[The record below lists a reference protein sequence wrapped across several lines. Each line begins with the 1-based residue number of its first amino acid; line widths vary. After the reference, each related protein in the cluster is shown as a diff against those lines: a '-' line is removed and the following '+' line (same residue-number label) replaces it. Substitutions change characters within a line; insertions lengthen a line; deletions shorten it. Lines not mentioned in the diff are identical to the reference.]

1 MKQLHRKPLFNAVSL
16 AISGTVVAASVILPA
31 HAAEGALEEVV
42 VTAQKRTESLQDTAV
57 SIQVLGQQ
65 QLENLQVKG
74 FEDYVLYLPTVQ
86 FTTNGPG
93 YGQIYMRGIS
103 SGGDGVHSG
112 SMPSVGYYLDE
123 QPVTTINQILNVHIY
138 DIARIETLSGPQG
151 TLYGQG
157 SQAGTIRIITNK
169 PKIGETES
177 GYDIYADTVKGG
189 DPGYGFDGFINIPI
203 SDRMA
208 ARVVAWYQDS
218 GGWIDNVPGA
228 LHYAASGITHDNA
241 IAVEDNYNTGRIYGL
256 RAQLKIDLNDNW
268 TLTPAINYQDS
279 EATGSW
285 FNNPE
290 NVGKNQV
297 LRLFPEWQDEDWIQ
311 ASLTLEGQI
320 GDLDLV
326 YAGAYLDRDVLSQ
339 YDYSGYAEYLE
350 DLYAYLHDYYGEG
363 YYCLYYDPLGDCAD
377 GSQYVDG
384 DENFNRKSHELRLS
398 SDPDGRFRWIAGL
411 FYQRQEHLFDLQWVV
426 PDMNP
431 ADSVVE
437 NGVTVWQ
444 TNQQRIDRD
453 KALFGEAYFD
463 ITPDWTATVGARYF
477 EYENS
482 LFGFNGN
489 VGYCTGYYDD
499 NGDFV
504 EDRENGTPQF
514 PCFNTGVV
522 DDVSEGDD
530 WAFKGSLEWRLAEDK
545 LLYATWSEG
554 FRAGGVNRARVEGV
568 PKYQPDFV
576 TNYEIG
582 WKTEWLDGSLRFNGA
597 AYIVDW
603 DDFQYGFLNFT
614 ISNLTIIR
622 NAGNARTKGVEFE
635 MNWAA
640 TEDFL
645 LTVAGSY
652 NDSKT
657 RTDFWIDEEEA
668 GTDVPPDSPAGT
680 PMPYVPDF
688 QYSVIGRYN
697 FELGSMPWFAQA
709 AWAWRDGSWND
720 LEVTNPRRRYMD
732 SYGVLNLST
741 GIERDNWSITLYAN
755 NVTDEEG
762 QVDIL
767 DPGYPSPSG
776 VDYNQVWIRPF
787 SVGVRWSQH
796 F

>member
-1 MKQLHRKPLFNAVSL
+1 MKQLHRKPLCNAVSL
-16 AISGTVVAASVILPA
+16 AISGSFIAASVVLPA
-31 HAAEGALEEVV
+31 HAAEGTLEEVV
-42 VTAQKRTESLQDTAV
+42 VTAQKRVESLQDTAV
-57 SIQVLGQQ
+57 SIQVLGEE
-65 QLENLQVKG
+65 QLANLGVRG
-74 FEDYVLYLPTVQ
+74 FEDYILYLPTVQ

-103 SGGDGVHSG
+103 SGGDGNHSA

-123 QPVTTINQILNVHIY
+123 QPVTTINQILDIHIY
-138 DIARIETLSGPQG
+138 DIDRIETLSGPQG

-157 SQAGTIRIITNK
+157 SQAGTIRIISNR
-169 PKIGETES
+169 PKIGEQES
-177 GYDIYADTVKGG
+177 GYDVYADTVKGG
-189 DPGYGFDGFINIPI
+189 DAGYGFDGFINIPI

-208 ARVVAWYQDS
+208 VRLVAWYQDE

-228 LHYAASGITHDNA
+228 LHYAASGITHSNEGA
-241 IAVEDNYNTGRIYGL
+241 AEDNFNTARVYGL
-256 RAQLKIDLNDNW
+256 RAQLKIDLNENW
-268 TLTPAINYQDS
+268 TLTPGINYQDV

-290 NVGKNQV
+290 NIGENQV
-297 LRLFPEWQDEDWIQ
+297 LRLFPEWQDEDWVQ

-350 DLYAYLHDYYGEG
+350 DLYAYYG

-377 GSQYVDG
+377 GSQYVAG

-398 SDPDGRFRWIAGL
+398 SDTDGRFRWITGL

-437 NGVTVWQ
+437 NGVTTWQ
-444 TNQQRIDRD
+444 THQQRIDRD

-463 ITPDWTATVGARYF
+463 LNQDWTATVGARYF

-482 LFGFNGN
+482 LYGFNGF
-489 VGYCTGYYDD
+489 VGHCTGYFDE

-504 EDRENGTPQF
+504 EDRENGTPQY
-514 PCFNTGVV
+514 PCFNTGIL

-530 WAFKGSLEWRLAEDK
+530 WAFKGSLEWRFAEDK
-545 LLYATWSEG
+545 LLYTTWSEG
-554 FRAGGVNRARVEGV
+554 FRAGGVNRARVPGI

-582 WKTEWLDGSLRFNGA
+582 WKSEWLDGSLRFNGA

-603 DDFQYGFLNFT
+603 DDFQYGFLDFT
-614 ISNLTIIR
+614 ISNLTIVQ
-622 NAGNARTKGVEFE
+622 NVGQARTKGLEFE
-635 MNWAA
+635 VNWAA
-640 TEDFL
+640 SDAFL
-645 LTVAGSY
+645 LTFAGSY
-652 NDSKT
+652 NDAKLEEN
-657 RTDFWIDEEEA
+657 FWRSSADRDD
-668 GTDVPPDSPAGT
+668 GLPPDAPAGT
-680 PMPYVPDF
+680 PMPYVPEF
-688 QYSVIGRYN
+688 QYSVIGRYH

-720 LEVTNPRRRYMD
+720 LEVTNERRRYLD

-741 GIERDNWSITLYAN
+741 GIERDNWTLTLYAN

-762 QVDIL
+762 HIDIG
-767 DPGYPSPSG
+767 DPGYFSPSG
-776 VDYNQVWIRPF
+776 VDYNQVWVRPF
-787 SVGVRWSQH
+787 SVGLRWSQH

>member
-1 MKQLHRKPLFNAVSL
+1 MKQLSRKPLFNAVSF
-16 AISGTVVAASVILPA
+16 AISGSVIAASIVLPA
-31 HAAEGALEEVV
+31 HAAEGTLEEVV
-42 VTAQKRTESLQDTAV
+42 VTAQKRVADLQDVAV
-57 SIQVLGQQ
+57 SIQVLGEE
-65 QLENLQVKG
+65 QLRNLQVKG
-74 FEDYVLYLPTVQ
+74 FEDYILFLPTVS
-86 FTTNGPG
+86 FTSNGPG

-103 SGGDGVHSG
+103 SGGDGNHSA

-123 QPVTTINQILNVHIY
+123 QPVTTINQILDVHIY
-138 DIARIETLSGPQG
+138 DIDRIETLSGPQG

-169 PKIGETES
+169 AKIGEHES
-177 GYDIYADTVKGG
+177 GYDIYADSVKGG

-203 SDRMA
+203 NDRMA
-208 ARVVAWYQDS
+208 ARVVAWYQDE
-218 GGWIDNVPGA
+218 GGWIDNPPGE
-228 LHYAASGITHDNA
+228 LFYAASGITHTNEA
-241 IAVEDNYNTGRIYGL
+241 AVENDYNTARVYGL
-256 RAQLKIDLNDNW
+256 RAQLKIDLNENW
-268 TLTPAINYQDS
+268 TLTPAINYQDA

-290 NVGKNQV
+290 NIGKHKV
-297 LRLFPEWQDEDWIQ
+297 LRLFPEWQDEDWMQ
-311 ASLTLEGQI
+311 ASLTLEGEI

-350 DLYAYLHDYYGEG
+350 DLYAYYG

-377 GSQYVDG
+377 PSQYVAG

-398 SDPDGRFRWIAGL
+398 GDPDGRLRWVAGP

-437 NGVTVWQ
+437 NGVTTWQ
-444 TNQQRIDRD
+444 THQQRIDRD
-453 KALFGEAYFD
+453 KAAFGELYYD
-463 ITPDWTATVGARYF
+463 IATDWTVTLGARYF

-482 LFGFNGN
+482 LFGFNGFI
-489 VGYCTGYYDD
+489 GHCTGFYDD

-514 PCFNTGVV
+514 PCFNTGIL

-530 WAFKGSLEWRLAEDK
+530 WAFKGSLEWRFAPDK
-545 LLYATWSEG
+545 LVYATWSEG
-554 FRAGGVNRARVEGV
+554 FRAGGVNRARVPGI

-582 WKTEWLDGSLRFNGA
+582 WNTEWATGALRFNGA

-603 DDFQYGFLNFT
+603 DDFQYGFLDFT
-614 ISNLTIIR
+614 ISNLTIVQ
-622 NAGNARTKGVEFE
+622 NVGNAQTKGLEFE
-635 MNWAA
+635 LTWAA
-640 TEDFL
+640 TENL
-645 LTVAGSY
+645 MLTAAGSY
-652 NDSKT
+652 NDAQLEE
-657 RTDFWIDEEEA
+657 DFWRSSADRDE
-668 GTDVPPDSPAGT
+668 GLPPDAPEGT
-680 PMPYVPDF
+680 PMPYVPEF
-688 QYSVIGRYN
+688 QYSLIGRYN
-697 FELGSMPWFAQA
+697 FDVASMPMFAQA
-709 AWAWRDGSWND
+709 AWSWRDGSWND
-720 LEVTNPRRRYMD
+720 LEVTNPRRDYMD

-741 GIERDNWSITLYAN
+741 GIEKDNWSLTLFAN
-755 NVTDEEG
+755 NVLDEEG
-762 QVDIL
+762 QIDIL

-776 VDYNQVWIRPF
+776 VDYNQVWIKPF
-787 SVGVRWSQH
+787 SVGIRWSQQ